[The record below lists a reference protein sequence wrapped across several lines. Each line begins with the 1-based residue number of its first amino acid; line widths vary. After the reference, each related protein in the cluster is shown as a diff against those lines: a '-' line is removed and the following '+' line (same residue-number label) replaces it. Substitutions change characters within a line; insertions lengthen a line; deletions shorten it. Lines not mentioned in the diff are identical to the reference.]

1 MQKKDMGRS
10 EWTQIRSKKQI
21 INDFMYAENTGKISL
36 FRIDEI
42 DKPFIKKHASGS
54 VTLADYGYYWLQLAM
69 EQDFAWFTVMFDPEG
84 KLLEIYIDVTDGNHT
99 DCEIPWFEDLYI
111 DFTADV
117 HGFREL
123 DQNELQQA
131 YADHLITE
139 DQYNSSLS
147 HADMIRFQLQNHH
160 DQLIAFFRQRFEEMR
175 FLLEEL

>member
-1 MQKKDMGRS
+1 MQKKDMSRS
-10 EWTQIRSKKQI
+10 EWTQIRSKKQTVM
-21 INDFMYAENTGKISL
+21 DFMYAEKTGKISL

-42 DKPFIKKHASGS
+42 DQPFIKKHACGS
-54 VTLADYGYYWLQLAM
+54 VTLADQGYYWLQLAM

-117 HGFREL
+117 HSFREL
-123 DQNELQQA
+123 DRNELNQA
-131 YADHLITE
+131 YENSLITKA
-139 DQYNSSLS
+139 QYDSSLI
-147 HADMIRFQLQNHH
+147 HADLIRFQLQNHH

>member
-1 MQKKDMGRS
+1 
-10 EWTQIRSKKQI
+10 
-21 INDFMYAENTGKISL
+21 
-36 FRIDEI
+36 
-42 DKPFIKKHASGS
+42 
-54 VTLADYGYYWLQLAM
+54 
-69 EQDFAWFTVMFDPEG
+69 
-84 KLLEIYIDVTDGNHT
+84 
-99 DCEIPWFEDLYI
+99 
-111 DFTADV
+111 V

-147 HADMIRFQLQNHH
+147 HADMIRFQLQNRH